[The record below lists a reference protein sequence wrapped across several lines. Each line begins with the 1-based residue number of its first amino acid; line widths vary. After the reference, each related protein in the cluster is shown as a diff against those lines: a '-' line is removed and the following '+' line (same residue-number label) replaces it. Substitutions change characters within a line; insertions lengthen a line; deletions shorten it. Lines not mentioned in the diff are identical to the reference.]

1 MKEQFKLSDLVQRFG
16 GELVGQDLLVDRILP
31 LEKVIGNDNVNIGEI
46 HKACTFVVAR
56 KHVLKLSD
64 CQAASVI
71 APLEFADAIKE
82 IIPKGSLI
90 LCDNPY
96 LYFSKVMNLFN
107 PRKRLKQSKN
117 KLSVIDESAQISST
131 SVVGDFVTVRERTI
145 LGDNVEIH
153 NGSYIGA
160 DVVIGAN
167 TVVYPNVTIMDR
179 VVIGEN
185 CIIHSGAVIGAD
197 GFGNAQDKDK
207 RYHKIPQIGGVLIGD
222 WVEIGANTTVD
233 SGTFSPTIIG
243 SGVRI
248 DNLVMLAHNVIIG
261 DHTAIAA
268 CTGIAGST
276 VIGKNCIIAG
286 AANITG
292 HVNIVDGTMIG
303 GSSNVSNDI
312 TNPGIYSSG
321 FPSMLHLQWGKLVAL
336 FKKLPELTI
345 ATKELRET
353 VNKLQQDVAE
363 VKKKQ

>member
-1 MKEQFKLSDLVQRFG
+1 MKEHVKLSDLVQKFG
-16 GELVGQDLLVDRILP
+16 GELVGQDLVIDRILP
-31 LEKVIGNDNVNIGEI
+31 LDKVIGNDNVNIGEI
-46 HKACTFVVAR
+46 HKSCTFVVAK
-56 KHVLKLSD
+56 KHIVKLNE

-71 APLEFADAIKE
+71 AHFEFADLIKE
-82 IIPKGSLI
+82 IMPKVSLI

-96 LYFSKVMNLFN
+96 LYFSKVMSLFN
-107 PRKRLKQSKN
+107 PRKQLTPSRN
-117 KLSVIDESAQISST
+117 HFFAIDESAQISST
-131 SVVGDFVTVRERTI
+131 AVVGDFVTIRTNTI
-145 LGDNVEIH
+145 VGDNVEIH
-153 NGSYIGA
+153 NGSYVGS

-167 TVVYPNVTIMDR
+167 TLIYPNVTIMDR
-179 VVIGEN
+179 VIIGEN
-185 CIIHSGAVIGAD
+185 CIVHSGAIIGAD
-197 GFGNAQDKDK
+197 GFGNAQDKDRK
-207 RYHKIPQIGGVLIGD
+207 YHKIPQIGGVLIGD
-222 WVEIGANTTVD
+222 WVEIGANSTID

-243 SGVRI
+243 TGVRI
-248 DNLVMLAHNVIIG
+248 DNLVMIAHNVTIG

-276 VIGKNCIIAG
+276 VIGKNCVIAG

-312 TNPGIYSSG
+312 TNPGVYSSG

-336 FKKLPELTI
+336 FKKLPELTT

-363 VKKKQ
+363 VKQKQ